1 MSAEQNGSKGGSP
14 SHERLGSAKLRG
26 KLSAQVFIN
35 GIERRQRLK
44 LQHDMFDLCDE
55 NRALG
60 GKHWRTVLKRFGLKE
75 SEVWPN
81 TVISTND
88 NKPNEVTK

>member
-1 MSAEQNGSKGGSP
+1 MDDKPKSAAGISSP
-14 SHERLGSAKLRG
+14 RPAGSALHRRRR
-26 KLSAQVFIN
+26 SAFAFIA
-35 GIERRQRLK
+35 GIERSQRIK
-44 LQHDMFDLCDE
+44 LQHDMWALCSE

-81 TVISTND
+81 NALHVQ
-88 NKPNEVTK
+88 PGREAGGL